1 MSLCTSYSDA
11 NVVIEEALTVT
22 YSNTIIQGS
31 WSYTSANVT
40 GTYNTMREVHR
51 YARKSFRY
59 VGMTYA
65 AAKTCR
71 TAMVALFT
79 RSFKTSYWQSDTMGG
94 GWSDDTGGTI
104 VMADVALTHDEGD
117 AWSVH
122 VRVNEDDVRFRLV
135 SNGAYPNVLFA
146 TERTTRSYGT
156 DGEGTTAEKEGAS

>member
-51 YARKSFRY
+51 YARKAFRY
-59 VGMTYA
+59 VGMTHA

-71 TAMVALFT
+71 NAMVALFT
-79 RSFKTSYWQSDTMGG
+79 RDFKTSYWQSDTMGG
-94 GWSDDTGGTI
+94 GWSDDTGGT
-104 VMADVALTHDEGD
+104 VLMADVALTHDEGD

-135 SNGAYPNVLFA
+135 DGGAYPATLFA

-156 DGEGTTAEKEGAS
+156 DGEGTTAEREVAS